1 MGESQSESQSD
12 GIFEC
17 TVGVVACQA
26 RPLKVARGHRIGIRV
41 PSEPRIPC
49 WLVEFA
55 AYLMNGCAIG
65 SDGKTPLQRLHGRR
79 DSTPIIELE

>member
-1 MGESQSESQSD
+1 MGESQSN
-12 GIFEC
+12 GIIEC

-26 RPLKVARGHRIGIRV
+26 RPLKVALGNRIGIKV
-41 PSEPRIPC
+41 PSAARIPC

-55 AYLMNGCAIG
+55 AYLMNRCALG

-79 DSTPIIELE
+79 DSTPIIELG